1 MQDMRKM
8 IMIIAAVAMLTAC
21 GSGQTGQVDPEA
33 DTTAT
38 VPVEKLALPLPEPGV
53 VQTVGKVVAE
63 RYADLAFETALPIE
77 QVLVRNGQKVRKGQV
92 LATLDQFK
100 LRNDMTQKE
109 RAVEQAQLRIEQAHL
124 QMQDV
129 IIAHGFDPD
138 KAAQIPSNV
147 TRNSDLKSGYT
158 LSKSQLATAKVQLE
172 AARHDLQ
179 SGVLTAPFDGVVA
192 NLSVQAHQL
201 RPTSGNIRSAQ
212 VFISFP
218 WPTSRNSMR
227 PPSARSIPSSISR
240 VPSPSVPDWPRPPNS
255 SMA

>member
-1 MQDMRKM
+1 
-8 IMIIAAVAMLTAC
+8 MIIAAVAMLTAC

-129 IIAHGFDPD
+129 IIAHGYDPD

-158 LSKSQLATAKVQLE
+158 LSKSQLATAIATGDMLVEFRVME
-172 AARHDLQ
+172 ADLQ
-179 SGVLTAPFDGVVA
+179 KYKVGTRVHIIPVADKSQQYEATVSEINPIVDQQGAVSLRARLAKTAELFDGMNVEVV
-192 NLSVQAHQL
+192 LMSEK
-201 RPTSGNIRSAQ
+201 
-212 VFISFP
+212 
-218 WPTSRNSMR
+218 
-227 PPSARSIPSSISR
+227 
-240 VPSPSVPDWPRPPNS
+240 
-255 SMA
+255 

>member
-1 MQDMRKM
+1 
-8 IMIIAAVAMLTAC
+8 MIIAAVAMLTAC

-38 VPVEKLALPLPEPGV
+38 VPVEKLALPLPEPGVVQTPEPGV

-129 IIAHGFDPD
+129 IIAHGYDPD

-158 LSKSQLATAKVQLE
+158 H
-172 AARHDLQ
+172 R
-179 SGVLTAPFDGVVA
+179 
-192 NLSVQAHQL
+192 
-201 RPTSGNIRSAQ
+201 
-212 VFISFP
+212 
-218 WPTSRNSMR
+218 
-227 PPSARSIPSSISR
+227 
-240 VPSPSVPDWPRPPNS
+240 
-255 SMA
+255 

>member
-1 MQDMRKM
+1 
-8 IMIIAAVAMLTAC
+8 MIIAAVAMLTAC
-21 GSGQTGQVDPEA
+21 GSGQTGQGDPEA

-158 LSKSQLATAKVQLE
+158 LSKSQLATAKE
-172 AARHDLQ
+172 AGKTVCRVIATGDMLVEFRVMEADLRKYKVGTRVHIIPVADKSQQYEATVSEINPIVDQQGAVSLRARLAK
-179 SGVLTAPFDGVVA
+179 TAELFDGMNVEVV
-192 NLSVQAHQL
+192 LKSEK
-201 RPTSGNIRSAQ
+201 
-212 VFISFP
+212 
-218 WPTSRNSMR
+218 
-227 PPSARSIPSSISR
+227 
-240 VPSPSVPDWPRPPNS
+240 
-255 SMA
+255 

>member
-1 MQDMRKM
+1 MRKV
-8 IMIIAAVAMLTAC
+8 IIIIAAVAMLTAC

-33 DTTAT
+33 DTTAI
-38 VPVEKLALPLPEPGV
+38 VREEKPALPLPDSEV
-53 VQTVGKVVAE
+53 KQTMGKVVAE
-63 RYADLAFETALPIE
+63 RYADLAFKTALPIE
-77 QVLVRNGQKVRKGQV
+77 QVLVRNGQKVRRGQV

-100 LRNDMTQKE
+100 LRNDITQKE

-129 IIAHGFDPD
+129 IIAHGYDPE

-158 LSKSQLATAKVQLE
+158 LSKSQLATAKTQLE

-201 RPTSGNIRSAQ
+201 AEAGKT
-212 VFISFP
+212 VC
-218 WPTSRNSMR
+218 
-227 PPSARSIPSSISR
+227 R
-240 VPSPSVPDWPRPPNS
+240 VIATGDMMVEFRVMEADL
-255 SMA
+255 